1 MGDLF
6 DRFGVTAASPAA
18 PAAGGDLF
26 DRYSA
31 VPSAGGVQD
40 WEPTVPEPTVV
51 DRVNRGVNWLGTRAT
66 KAATSLV
73 GAPRAYADL
82 ERMAIT
88 ATGLPYVPSPIA
100 AATQYLPSSQ
110 QMNNVVFNSLGVPEV
125 NASGKGG
132 KILDAATEA
141 ALGAVV
147 MPGNVLRNVIPAAVG
162 GASQEVAGQLS
173 EGTKYEPAARVVA
186 GIVGGGLSAAA
197 QNALGN
203 VAQAGKNLRPNVD
216 KTAAKIVGRA
226 MERDQMTG
234 KTLGKAQADLGPG
247 AMLVEAGGPN
257 LRGTM
262 RGSIASPGAA
272 RTEAQNAFDLRI
284 GGSND
289 RTTAA
294 LDSAISPKNSLAMTV
309 DDLATQ
315 RAQASRPAYR
325 VAVDE
330 APDLMMSD
338 DLLRLTKDSKVVR
351 SAIAAAKGDPDLKGR
366 PVNSMSVL
374 DEVYKTIGG
383 KADAARRGGDGH
395 AAYKMES
402 IRERLKQ
409 GIIDEN
415 PAYGDALDA
424 YSGPS
429 KLIDAASKGREW
441 FAKNVD
447 PKKAAKDY
455 QAMSPDEQQAVLV
468 GVRDWARTTIG
479 RSDRGVAAERVWNGG
494 DNRARLE
501 AILGPEGYAKLA
513 KAMETERNAIKTSR
527 DINVGSRTTPMALEA
542 ADNALGGGV
551 WQDLLAGRVLSAG
564 GKFAGNALER
574 VTTGRTEA
582 VNARIAKMLTSTDPA
597 EVGLVNALLERARI
611 EELTRSQGRRNALAI
626 GGGVLPTAN
635 ALAGERR

>member
-1 MGDLF
+1 M
-6 DRFGVTAASPAA
+6 S
-18 PAAGGDLF
+18 DLF
-26 DRYSA
+26 DRYGVA
-31 VPSAGGVQD
+31 APSKAAPDLFDRYAPGGGGVQD
-40 WEPTVPEPTVV
+40 WEPSLRDPTIGE
-51 DRVNRGVNWLGTRAT
+51 RINRGVNWLGTRAT
-66 KAATSLV
+66 KAATGIV
-73 GAPRAYADL
+73 GLPRAYADL
-82 ERMAIT
+82 ERMAVE
-88 ATGLPYVPSPIA
+88 ATGLPYVPSPVA
-100 AATQYLPSSQ
+100 SATRFLPSSQ
-110 QMNNVVFNSLGVPEV
+110 NMNDVVFNSLGVPEV

-147 MPGNVLRNVIPAAVG
+147 MPGSLARNFIPSAIG
-162 GASQEVAGQLS
+162 GASQEVAGQLT
-173 EGTKYEPAARVVA
+173 EGTKYEPAARLVA
-186 GIVGGGLSAAA
+186 GVTAGGLSAAA

-203 VAQAGKNLRPNVD
+203 VVQAGKNLRPNVD

-226 MERDQMTG
+226 LERDQMTG
-234 KTLGKAQADLGPG
+234 ETLGKAQADLGPG

-257 LRGTM
+257 VRGAM
-262 RGSIASPGAA
+262 RGSIAAPGPA
-272 RTEAQNAFDLRI
+272 RTEAQNAFDLRME
-284 GGSND
+284 GSNA
-289 RTTAA
+289 RTTQA
-294 LDSAISPKNSLAMTV
+294 LDSAISPNNSLAMTV
-309 DDLATQ
+309 DDLAAT
-315 RAQASRPAYR
+315 RAKASRPAYR
-325 VAVDE
+325 AAVDE

-351 SAIAAAKGDPDLKGR
+351 SAVAAAKGDPDLKGR
-366 PVNSMSVL
+366 PVNSMAVL

-395 AAYKMES
+395 AAYKMEG

-409 GIIDEN
+409 GIIEEN

-429 KLIDAASKGREW
+429 KLIDAAGKGREW
-441 FAKNVD
+441 FSKNVD
-447 PKKAAKDY
+447 PQKAAKDY
-455 QAMSPDEQQAVLV
+455 QAMPPDEQQAALV
-468 GVRDWARTTIG
+468 GIRDWARTTIG
-479 RSDRGVAAERVWNGG
+479 KSDRGVAAERVWNGG

-542 ADNALGGGV
+542 ADNNAMAGGV
-551 WQDLLAGRVLSAG
+551 WQDLLQGRVLSAG

-574 VTTGRTEA
+574 VATGRTEA
-582 VNARIAKMLTSTDPA
+582 VNARIAKMLTSTDPN

-611 EELTRSQGRRNALAI
+611 EELARSRGRVNAFAI